1 LAHVKSLNFL
11 CLKQWFKNKKEH
23 SKNELIIYFPG
34 HIIKKDRLC
43 MYNVTMKYV
52 HVTIVGMEKQ
62 SVLNFMNVFL

>member
-1 LAHVKSLNFL
+1 
-11 CLKQWFKNKKEH
+11 
-23 SKNELIIYFPG
+23 
-34 HIIKKDRLC
+34 